1 VTAVDGSV
9 SGLPR
14 HWLDGDGQHGVLP
27 ATPEQQDWERAVTA
41 EVRAEVAAA
50 LARRAR
56 QRDGTDGGG
65 QAGDR
70 HAEVTALIGQ
80 AMERAAAAALR
91 AGRPALD
98 PAAEERIGLA
108 VADSLLGL
116 GGLQRLLDDPLVENI
131 DVNGCDQVFVRYADG
146 RLTRAAPAAAS
157 DAELAELIRLIAARA
172 GNEERRF
179 DRASPSLTVQL
190 PDGSRL
196 FAVMSVTRRPCV
208 SVRRHRHIH
217 VTLAGLQQLGTV
229 DGPLA
234 NFLAAAV
241 RARRNILISG
251 GTSIGKTTLLRALAA
266 EIPPHERLVTIEDTY
281 ELGLDTDPARHP
293 DVVAMQARE
302 ANIEGAGQISLA
314 ELVRWGLRMN
324 PARVIVGEVRGPELI
339 AMLNVMSQGNDGS
352 MATLHSSSS
361 RGVFTKLAAYA
372 AQSPERLTVE
382 ATSLLVAAAIHFVV
396 HLAWSRDGTRVVS
409 SVREIVDAD
418 GPQVVSNEI
427 WRPGP
432 AGLAVSGARIR
443 DDTLDD
449 LAAAGFDPALA
460 LAGEGLGR

>member
-1 VTAVDGSV
+1 VTAVDGSI

-14 HWLDGDGQHGVLP
+14 HWMNGYGQHGVLP
-27 ATPEQQDWERAVTA
+27 ATPEQQDWERAATA
-41 EVRAEVAAA
+41 EVRAEVAAE
-50 LARRAR
+50 LARRIR
-56 QRDGTDGGG
+56 QRDGTVGAE

-70 HAEVTALIGQ
+70 HAEVTALIGR

-91 AGRPALD
+91 AGRAALD
-98 PAAEERIGLA
+98 PAAEERISQA

-146 RLTRAAPAAAS
+146 RMTRAAPAAAS
-157 DAELAELIRLIAARA
+157 DAELAELIRLIAART

-234 NFLAAAV
+234 DFLAAAV

-281 ELGLDTDPARHP
+281 ELGLDADPVRHP

-382 ATSLLVAAAIHFVV
+382 ATSLLIAAAIHFVV
-396 HLAWSRDGTRVVS
+396 HLAWSRDSIRVVS

-432 AGLAVSGARIR
+432 AGLAVPGARIR

-460 LAGEGLGR
+460 LAGGGR